1 MSSSATG
8 QESSTNKVDDR
19 NQMTS
24 KPRLSGSDVVKKY
37 KMKLD
42 EPKNSDFLNLFGT
55 PITKTSK
62 SVETTKPKE
71 PPKPIPKP
79 ESKGTSI
86 GFYLAIIRL
95 IKCGILC
102 HSKSVPPFC
111 VQHFESAILNF
122 KTATSKKPLS
132 TFSG

>member
-1 MSSSATG
+1 
-8 QESSTNKVDDR
+8 
-19 NQMTS
+19 MTS

-62 SVETTKPKE
+62 SLEVTKPKE

-79 ESKGTSI
+79 ESKGMLRYFSFEIECT
-86 GFYLAIIRL
+86 
-95 IKCGILC
+95 ILG
-102 HSKSVPPFC
+102 
-111 VQHFESAILNF
+111 L
-122 KTATSKKPLS
+122 T
-132 TFSG
+132 